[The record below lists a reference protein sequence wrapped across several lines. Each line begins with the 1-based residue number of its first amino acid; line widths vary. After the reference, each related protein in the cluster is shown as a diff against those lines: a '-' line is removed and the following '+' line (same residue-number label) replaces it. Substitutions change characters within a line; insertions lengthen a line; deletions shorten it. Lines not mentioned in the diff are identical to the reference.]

1 MKKILNDPFDFVDE
15 MMEGIIKAHL
25 DSFRAVDGD
34 LRVIVHANAPIKNK
48 VAIASGG
55 GSGHLPV
62 FMGYIGKGLIDG
74 ASIGNVFS
82 SPSTNQMLNVTK
94 AIDGGKGVLYLYG
107 RYQGDMMN
115 FDAAA
120 SQAKE
125 HGIQVET
132 VLVSDDIASAPP
144 DQFRNRRG
152 VAGLFFAYKIAG
164 AKSAEGASLEEVKTT
179 TQKAV
184 DVIRSLGIAL
194 GPCTIPAVGKPT
206 FTVAENEM
214 EVGMGIHGEQG
225 IERIPMRTAD
235 EIAAILVEKIIAD
248 LPFKKGDEVAV
259 LVNSLGATP
268 LEELYILNRK
278 VYELTENKG
287 IKIHRTYVG
296 RYACSMEMQGASLT
310 MMKLDDESKRLL
322 DAPAQSPFFTQV

>member
-15 MMEGIIKAHL
+15 MMEGIISAHP
-25 DSFRAVDGD
+25 DSFRAVNGD
-34 LRVIVHANAPIKNK
+34 LRVIVHANAPFTNK

-107 RYQGDMMN
+107 RYQGDIMN

-125 HGIQVET
+125 QGINVET

-144 DQFRNRRG
+144 SQYKNRRG
-152 VAGLFFAYKIAG
+152 VAGLFFAYKVAG
-164 AKSAEGASLEEVKTT
+164 AKAAEGASLDEVKVV

-194 GPCTIPAVGKPT
+194 SPCTIPAVGKPT
-206 FTVAENEM
+206 FSVAENEI
-214 EVGMGIHGEQG
+214 EVGMGIHGEAG
-225 IERIPMRTAD
+225 IEKIPMCTAD
-235 EIAAILVEKIIAD
+235 EIAEILVEKTIAD

-278 VYELTENKG
+278 VDKLIKDLG
-287 IKIHRTYVG
+287 IKIYRTYVG

-310 MMKLDDESKRLL
+310 LMRLDDELKHLI
-322 DAPAQSPFFTQV
+322 DAPAQSPFFTQF